1 MPVPAQ
7 DGSPPL
13 QWPIRV
19 EALHCG
25 RFGAALPHGQL
36 ALAWAILH
44 HTGSATGREWQF
56 SREVREFADELRPVF
71 ESAVDA
77 EGDDYADALH
87 ELGRL
92 AGAEF

>member
-36 ALAWAILH
+36 ALAVVAALPIRAVLPVRPGFWPAL
-44 HTGSATGREWQF
+44 TFRAA
-56 SREVREFADELRPVF
+56 VLVALYCREFPPIRPA
-71 ESAVDA
+71 AV
-77 EGDDYADALH
+77 ALLTTKWH
-87 ELGRL
+87 
-92 AGAEF
+92 